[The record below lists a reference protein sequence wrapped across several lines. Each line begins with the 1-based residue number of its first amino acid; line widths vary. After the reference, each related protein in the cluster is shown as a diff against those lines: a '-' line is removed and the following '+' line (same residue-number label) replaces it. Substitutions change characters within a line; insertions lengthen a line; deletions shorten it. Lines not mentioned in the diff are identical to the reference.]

1 MSAPGPDDAPLIVS
15 AVVDEPVQE
24 AWDALRRRYFPPERN
39 QLAAHLTVFHALP
52 GDAAGE
58 VCDAVRDACRHPA
71 PHGEVVSVRSLGRGA
86 ALVVECPGLGAARTR
101 IARAL
106 AGRLTRQ
113 DEQGFRPHVTVQN
126 FVDPATARATV
137 AELTAGFAPRGFT
150 VRELAVFRYR
160 GGPWEP
166 FAQFA
171 FETPAADTP

>member
-1 MSAPGPDDAPLIVS
+1 MSGPGTDEAPLIVS
-15 AVVDEPVQE
+15 AVVDGPTQTG
-24 AWDALRRRYFPPERN
+24 WDALRREFFPPERN

-58 VCDAVRDACRHPA
+58 VCDAVRDACRRPA

-86 ALVVECPGLGAARTR
+86 ALVVECPGLGEARAR

-137 AELTAGFAPRGFT
+137 ADLTAGFAPRAFT
-150 VRELAVFRYR
+150 VTGLAVFRYR

-166 FAQFA
+166 FEEFA
-171 FETPAADTP
+171 FD